1 MSAWATAQGLKGFAN
16 WFYVQSKEELVHAIK
31 FYQYILDQGENVE
44 LQAINKPEN
53 DFKNPVNVFEEVLK
67 HEQFVTKCIYQLI
80 DLALEER
87 DHATNAFLQWFV
99 TEQVEEE
106 ASAKEIL
113 DQLNLTKSDGNGI
126 FMIDKELA
134 TRTFVMPAGVVV

>member
-1 MSAWATAQGLKGFAN
+1 LSI
-16 WFYVQSKEELVHAIK
+16 AIK

>member
-1 MSAWATAQGLKGFAN
+1 LSI
-16 WFYVQSKEELVHAIK
+16 AIK

-134 TRTFVMPAGVVV
+134 TRTFVMPAGVVVASASSQASTSSSPCGRPRPPAS